1 MIMRKR
7 RSIEKSKIVMD
18 NILTS
23 YLSDGY
29 ILKSITERKS
39 KFIVQMENK
48 KHYVI
53 IEVYKYYAMQTTE
66 MY

>member
-1 MIMRKR
+1 MIMRR

-39 KFIVQMENK
+39 RFIVQMENK
-48 KHYVI
+48 NHYVI
-53 IEVYKYYAMQTTE
+53 IEIYKYYAMQTTE
-66 MY
+66 VY

>member
-1 MIMRKR
+1 MIMRR

-23 YLSDGY
+23 YLRDGY
-29 ILKSITERKS
+29 TLKSITERKS

-48 KHYVI
+48 NHYVI

-66 MY
+66 VY

>member
-1 MIMRKR
+1 MIMRR

-23 YLSDGY
+23 YLRDDY

-48 KHYVI
+48 NHYVI

-66 MY
+66 VY

>member
-1 MIMRKR
+1 MIMRR

-29 ILKSITERKS
+29 ILKNITERKS

-48 KHYVI
+48 NHYVI

-66 MY
+66 VY

>member
-1 MIMRKR
+1 MIMRR

-23 YLSDGY
+23 YLNDGY

-48 KHYVI
+48 NHYVV

-66 MY
+66 VY

>member
-1 MIMRKR
+1 MRR

-23 YLSDGY
+23 YLRDGY

-48 KHYVI
+48 NHYVI

-66 MY
+66 VY

>member
-1 MIMRKR
+1 MIMRR

-48 KHYVI
+48 NHYII

-66 MY
+66 VY

>member
-1 MIMRKR
+1 MIMRR

-23 YLSDGY
+23 YLRDGY

-39 KFIVQMENK
+39 KFIVQMENMN
-48 KHYVI
+48 HYVI

-66 MY
+66 VY

>member
-1 MIMRKR
+1 
-7 RSIEKSKIVMD
+7 MD

-23 YLSDGY
+23 YLSNGY

-39 KFIVQMENK
+39 RFIVQMENK
-48 KHYVI
+48 NHYVI

-66 MY
+66 VY

>member
-1 MIMRKR
+1 MIMRR

-29 ILKSITERKS
+29 ILKNITERKS

-48 KHYVI
+48 NHYII

-66 MY
+66 VY

>member
-1 MIMRKR
+1 MRR

-48 KHYVI
+48 NHYVI

-66 MY
+66 VY

>member
-1 MIMRKR
+1 MRR

-39 KFIVQMENK
+39 KFVVQMENK

-66 MY
+66 VY

>member
-1 MIMRKR
+1 MIMRR

>member
-1 MIMRKR
+1 MIMRR

-66 MY
+66 VY

>member
-1 MIMRKR
+1 MIMRR

-23 YLSDGY
+23 YLRDGY
-29 ILKSITERKS
+29 ILKNITERKS
-39 KFIVQMENK
+39 KFIVQIENK
-48 KHYVI
+48 NHYVI

-66 MY
+66 VY

>member
-1 MIMRKR
+1 MIMRR
-7 RSIEKSKIVMD
+7 RSIDKSKIVMD

-23 YLSDGY
+23 YLRDGY

-39 KFIVQMENK
+39 KFVVQMQNK

-66 MY
+66 VY

>member
-1 MIMRKR
+1 MIMRR

-29 ILKSITERKS
+29 ILKSITERKN

-48 KHYVI
+48 NHYVI
-53 IEVYKYYAMQTTE
+53 IDVYKYYAMQTTE
-66 MY
+66 VY

>member
-1 MIMRKR
+1 MMMRR

-39 KFIVQMENK
+39 KFVVQMENK

-66 MY
+66 VY

>member
-1 MIMRKR
+1 MIMRR

-39 KFIVQMENK
+39 RFIIQMENK
-48 KHYVI
+48 NHYVI

-66 MY
+66 VY

>member
-1 MIMRKR
+1 MIMKR

-66 MY
+66 VY

>member
-1 MIMRKR
+1 MIMR

-23 YLSDGY
+23 YLRDGY

-48 KHYVI
+48 NHYVI

-66 MY
+66 VY

>member
-1 MIMRKR
+1 MIMRR

-29 ILKSITERKS
+29 ILKSITERKI
-39 KFIVQMENK
+39 KFVVQMENK
-48 KHYVI
+48 KHYII

-66 MY
+66 VY

>member
-1 MIMRKR
+1 MRR
-7 RSIEKSKIVMD
+7 RSLEKSKIVMD

-29 ILKSITERKS
+29 ILKNITERKS

-48 KHYVI
+48 NHYVI

-66 MY
+66 VY

>member
-1 MIMRKR
+1 MIMRR
-7 RSIEKSKIVMD
+7 RSIEKSKKVMD

-23 YLSDGY
+23 YLRDGY
-29 ILKSITERKS
+29 ILKNITERKS
-39 KFIVQMENK
+39 KFIVHMENK
-48 KHYVI
+48 NHYVI

>member
-1 MIMRKR
+1 MIMRR
-7 RSIEKSKIVMD
+7 RSIEKSKIVMN

-48 KHYVI
+48 NHYVI

-66 MY
+66 VY

>member
-1 MIMRKR
+1 MIMRR

-48 KHYVI
+48 NHYVI

-66 MY
+66 VY

>member
-1 MIMRKR
+1 MIMRR

-29 ILKSITERKS
+29 ILKRITERKS

>member
-1 MIMRKR
+1 MN
-7 RSIEKSKIVMD
+7 SIEKSKIVMD

-29 ILKSITERKS
+29 ILKNITERKS

-48 KHYVI
+48 NHYVI

-66 MY
+66 VY

>member
-1 MIMRKR
+1 MIMRR

-39 KFIVQMENK
+39 KFVVQMENN

-66 MY
+66 VY

>member
-1 MIMRKR
+1 MIMRR
-7 RSIEKSKIVMD
+7 RSIDKSKIVMD

-39 KFIVQMENK
+39 KFVVQMQNK

-66 MY
+66 LY

>member
-1 MIMRKR
+1 MIMRR
-7 RSIEKSKIVMD
+7 RSIDKSKIVMD

-66 MY
+66 VY

>member
-1 MIMRKR
+1 
-7 RSIEKSKIVMD
+7 MD

-23 YLSDGY
+23 YLRDGY
-29 ILKSITERKS
+29 KLKSIRERKS

-48 KHYVI
+48 NHYVI

-66 MY
+66 VY

>member
-1 MIMRKR
+1 MIMRR

-23 YLSDGY
+23 YLRDGY

-39 KFIVQMENK
+39 KFIVQLENK
-48 KHYVI
+48 NHYVI

-66 MY
+66 VY